1 MTHSPAPSSALQES
15 SDANSKFHQF
25 GTGDLETLNKPGV
38 RDALVAF
45 HQRYYSAN
53 QMRLCIY
60 GKESIADLEVCDHS
74 RLAGQPPTL
83 THPWL
88 SMPHHTTEVG
98 KHLLYSSPQHGC
110 ARPRG
115 GAQPL
120 LR

>member
-1 MTHSPAPSSALQES
+1 MDGGCSKCSRFGRSSLPKPSLLCTDTFPPPPSSAHQES

-60 GKESIADLEVCDHS
+60 GKESIADLEVSDHS

-83 THPWL
+83 THAWL
-88 SMPHHTTEVG
+88 SMPHH
-98 KHLLYSSPQHGC
+98 
-110 ARPRG
+110 RG
-115 GAQPL
+115 W
-120 LR
+120 